1 MCGLKVFCH
10 SFIYFFFCFN
20 EKRPSYQND
29 SLQENRD
36 NKIKSRTS
44 VARDI
49 SI

>member
-1 MCGLKVFCH
+1 MRGLKLFFH
-10 SFIYFFFCFN
+10 LLFYFFSFN

-29 SLQENRD
+29 SLQGNRD

-44 VARDI
+44 VAPNI